1 VSAGAPDNF
10 PSGGAG
16 VVTPRVPPSL
26 ATRVFGRRRER
37 AERPRFGGFKN
48 IFFLLLLTG
57 ISILAVYPFIWL
69 ISASLKPQGDVFD
82 NRVIP
87 RDWQWNYTGDPSP
100 VRGDERLFAL
110 PDVPIER
117 WFMNSVWIGI
127 LAAVLVA
134 LSSAIVAFAFA
145 YFRFPGRNVLFALIL
160 ATMMLPGAVTMIPVY
175 LIWNE
180 LSQLTGPGTP
190 LPGDEGRLQFL
201 PDIGV
206 NTQYPLWVPN
216 LFGSAFYIFLLRQFF
231 LGIPRDLFEAAR
243 IDGDTYW
250 TMFRRIAMPL
260 AKPALI
266 VVFIFE
272 FQAQWFD
279 LLKPLIY
286 LRDTALFTMPLGLKT
301 ILDQQGAGGGGE
313 GRWEII
319 MAGTV
324 VTVLPMLVLFA
335 IFQRYFIQGIATQ
348 GRKG

>member
-1 VSAGAPDNF
+1 MSSGLPTAGA
-10 PSGGAG
+10 GT
-16 VVTPRVPPSL
+16 VTPRISQPL
-26 ATRVFGRRRER
+26 YRRFYR
-37 AERPRFGGFKN
+37 RPTFGGAKN
-48 IFFLLLLTG
+48 VFFILLLTA
-57 ISILAVYPFIWL
+57 ISIIAIYPFLWL

-82 NRVIP
+82 NRLIP
-87 RDWQWNYTGDPSP
+87 RDWQWNFTGDPTP
-100 VRGDERLFAL
+100 VPGDEKLFAL
-110 PDVPIER
+110 PDVPMLS
-117 WFMNSVWIGI
+117 WLWNSVWIGI
-127 LAAVLVA
+127 LAAGLVA
-134 LSSAIVAFAFA
+134 LSSAVVAFAFA

-180 LSQLTGPGTP
+180 LTVMTG
-190 LPGDEGRLQFL
+190 EAGRLSFL

-243 IDGDTYW
+243 IDGDGYFS
-250 TMFRRIAMPL
+250 MFRRIAMPL
-260 AKPALI
+260 ATPALI

-286 LRDTALFTMPLGLKT
+286 LRDTALYTLPLGLKT
-301 ILDQQGAGGGGE
+301 ILDQQGQGGGGE

-324 VTVLPMLVLFA
+324 VTVVPMLILFA
-335 IFQRYFIQGIATQ
+335 IFQRFFVEGIATE

>member
-1 VSAGAPDNF
+1 VSAPEGLPT
-10 PSGGAG
+10 GGAG
-16 VVTPRVPPSL
+16 VVTPRVGHGL
-26 ATRVFGRRRER
+26 LGGVLRRGGGGGRRLFGRVRT
-37 AERPRFGGFKN
+37 
-48 IFFLLLLTG
+48 FLFILLLTG
-57 ISILAVYPFIWL
+57 ISILAIYPFVWL
-69 ISASLKPQGDVFD
+69 LSASFKPQGDVFD
-82 NRVIP
+82 NRLIP
-87 RDWQWNYTGDPSP
+87 REWQWNYTGDPTP
-100 VRGDERLFAL
+100 VAGDERLFAL
-110 PDVPIER
+110 PDLPVLS
-117 WFMNSVWIGI
+117 WVWNSVWISL

-134 LSSAIVAFAFA
+134 LSSALVAFAFA
-145 YFRFPGRNVLFALIL
+145 YFRFPGRGLLFALIL
-160 ATMMLPGAVTMIPVY
+160 GTMMLPGAVTMIPVY

-180 LSQLTGPGTP
+180 LTLITGET
-190 LPGDEGRLQFL
+190 GRLAFL

-243 IDGDTYW
+243 IDGDSYW

-272 FQAQWFD
+272 LQAQWFD

-286 LRDTALFTMPLGLKT
+286 LRDSALYTLPLGLKT
-301 ILDQQGAGGGGE
+301 ILDQQGLGGGGE

-324 VTVLPMLVLFA
+324 VTVVPMLILFA
-335 IFQRYFIQGIATQ
+335 IFQRYFVEGIATQ

>member
-1 VSAGAPDNF
+1 VSAGAQENLPT
-10 PSGGAG
+10 GGAG
-16 VVTPRVPPSL
+16 TVTPRVPPGQMGRML
-26 ATRVFGRRRER
+26 AR
-37 AERPRFGGFKN
+37 ASGQGPRFGWVKTA
-48 IFFLLLLTG
+48 FFIVLLTF

-69 ISASLKPQGDVFD
+69 VSASLKPQGDVFD
-82 NRVIP
+82 NKLIP
-87 RDWQWNYTGDPSP
+87 ERWQWNYTGDPTP
-100 VRGDERLFAL
+100 VPGDEKLFDL
-110 PDVPIER
+110 PDTPVLH
-117 WFMNSVWIGI
+117 WVWNSVWIGL
-127 LAAVLVA
+127 LAAVIVA
-134 LSSAIVAFAFA
+134 FSSAIVAFAFA
-145 YFRFPGRNVLFALIL
+145 YFRFPGRNFLFALIL

-180 LSQLTGPGTP
+180 LTVMTGET
-190 LPGDEGRLQFL
+190 GRLAFL

-243 IDGDTYW
+243 IDGDNYFS
-250 TMFRRIAMPL
+250 MFRRIALPL

-266 VVFIFE
+266 VVVIFE
-272 FQAQWFD
+272 LQAKWFD
-279 LLKPLIY
+279 LLTPLIY
-286 LRDTALFTMPLGLKT
+286 LRDTALFTLPLGLKT

-324 VTVLPMLVLFA
+324 ITVLPMVILFA
-335 IFQRYFIQGIATQ
+335 VFQRFFIEGIATQ

>member
-1 VSAGAPDNF
+1 MSAGAQENLPT
-10 PSGGAG
+10 GGAG
-16 VVTPRVPPSL
+16 VTTPRVGQPLVRRLRGGPPRLSHVK
-26 ATRVFGRRRER
+26 TG
-37 AERPRFGGFKN
+37 
-48 IFFLLLLTG
+48 FFLVLLSG
-57 ISILAVYPFIWL
+57 ISVLALYPFIWL
-69 ISASLKPQGDVFD
+69 ISASLKPQGEVFD
-82 NRVIP
+82 NKLIP
-87 RDWQWNYTGDPSP
+87 RHFQWNYTGNPTP
-100 VRGDERLFAL
+100 VPGDEKLFAL
-110 PDVPIER
+110 PDLPVLH
-117 WFMNSVWIGI
+117 WFWNSVWIGV

-134 LSSAIVAFAFA
+134 LSSSIVAFAFA
-145 YFRFPGRNVLFALIL
+145 YFRFPGRNGLFALIL

-180 LSQLTGPGTP
+180 VSKFT
-190 LPGDEGRLQFL
+190 EAHAFL
-201 PDIGV
+201 PHIGV

-243 IDGDTYW
+243 VDGDSFFS
-250 TMFRRIAMPL
+250 MFRRIALPL

-272 FQAQWFD
+272 MQAKWFD
-279 LLKPLIY
+279 LLTPLIY
-286 LRDTALFTMPLGLKT
+286 LRDTALYTMPLGLKT

-324 VTVLPMLVLFA
+324 VTVLPMVVLFA

>member
-1 VSAGAPDNF
+1 MSAGAPDNF
-10 PSGGAG
+10 PTGGAG
-16 VVTPRVPPSL
+16 VVTPRVPPGPL
-26 ATRVFGRRRER
+26 GAILRRGRRTGDE
-37 AERPRFGGFKN
+37 PRFGRVKT
-48 IFFLLLLTG
+48 IFFLVVLTG
-57 ISILAVYPFIWL
+57 ISVVAIYPFLWL

-82 NRVIP
+82 NKLIP
-87 RDWQWNYTGDPSP
+87 DHWQWNYTGNPSP
-100 VRGDERLFAL
+100 VPGDERLFAL
-110 PDVPIER
+110 PDLPMLSWV
-117 WFMNSVWIGI
+117 WNSVWIGV
-127 LAAVLVA
+127 LGAALVA
-134 LSSAIVAFAFA
+134 LSSALVAFAFS
-145 YFRFPGRNVLFALIL
+145 YFRFPGRNALFALIL

-180 LSQLTGPGTP
+180 ISQLTG
-190 LPGDEGRLQFL
+190 EAGRLAFL

-231 LGIPRDLFEAAR
+231 LGIPRELFEAAR
-243 IDGDTYW
+243 IDGDSYW

-260 AKPALI
+260 AKPALV

-272 FQAQWFD
+272 IQTKWYD
-279 LLKPLIY
+279 LMTPLIY
-286 LRDTALFTMPLGLKT
+286 LRDTALFTLPLGLKT

-324 VTVLPMLVLFA
+324 ITVLPMVILFA
-335 IFQRYFIQGIATQ
+335 IFQRFFVEGIATQ

>member
-1 VSAGAPDNF
+1 VSAQGLPT
-10 PSGGAG
+10 GGAG
-16 VVTPRVPPSL
+16 VVSPRVGHGL
-26 ATRVFGRRRER
+26 LGRVLRRGDGGDRRR
-37 AERPRFGGFKN
+37 FSHVKT
-48 IFFLLLLTG
+48 FFFIVLLTG
-57 ISILAVYPFIWL
+57 ISVLAIYPFLWL
-69 ISASLKPQGDVFD
+69 ISASFKPQGDVFD
-82 NRVIP
+82 NRLIP
-87 RDWQWNYTGDPSP
+87 REWQWNYTGDPTP
-100 VRGDERLFAL
+100 VPGDESLFAL
-110 PDVPIER
+110 PDLPVLS
-117 WFMNSVWIGI
+117 WVWNSVWISL

-134 LSSAIVAFAFA
+134 LSSALIAFAFA
-145 YFRFPGRNVLFALIL
+145 YFRFPGRNALFALIL

-180 LSQLTGPGTP
+180 LTLITGET
-190 LPGDEGRLQFL
+190 GRLAFM

-243 IDGDTYW
+243 IDGDSYW

-272 FQAQWFD
+272 LQAQWFD

-286 LRDTALFTMPLGLKT
+286 LRDSALYTLPLGLKT
-301 ILDQQGAGGGGE
+301 ILDQQGLGGGGE

-335 IFQRYFIQGIATQ
+335 IFQRYFVEGIATQ

>member
-1 VSAGAPDNF
+1 VSAPEGLPT
-10 PSGGAG
+10 GGAG
-16 VVTPRVPPSL
+16 VVTPRVGHGL
-26 ATRVFGRRRER
+26 LGGVLRRGGGGGRRLFGRVRT
-37 AERPRFGGFKN
+37 
-48 IFFLLLLTG
+48 FLFILLLTG
-57 ISILAVYPFIWL
+57 ISILAIYPFVWL
-69 ISASLKPQGDVFD
+69 LSASFKPQGDVFD
-82 NRVIP
+82 NRLIP
-87 RDWQWNYTGDPSP
+87 REWQWNYTGDPTP
-100 VRGDERLFAL
+100 VAGDERLFAL
-110 PDVPIER
+110 PDLPVLT
-117 WFMNSVWIGI
+117 WVWNSVWISL

-134 LSSAIVAFAFA
+134 LSSALVAFAFA
-145 YFRFPGRNVLFALIL
+145 YFRFPGRGLLFALIL

-180 LSQLTGPGTP
+180 LTLITGET
-190 LPGDEGRLQFL
+190 GRLAFL
-201 PDIGV
+201 PNIGV
-206 NTQYPLWVPN
+206 NTQYPLWAPN

-243 IDGDTYW
+243 IDGDSYW

-272 FQAQWFD
+272 LQAQWFD

-286 LRDTALFTMPLGLKT
+286 LRDSALYTLPLGLKT
-301 ILDQQGAGGGGE
+301 ILDQQGLGGGGE

-324 VTVLPMLVLFA
+324 VTVVPMLILFA
-335 IFQRYFIQGIATQ
+335 IFQRYFVEGIATQ

>member
-1 VSAGAPDNF
+1 MSAGAQENLPT
-10 PSGGAG
+10 GGAG
-16 VVTPRVPPSL
+16 TVTPRVPPGQLGRML
-26 ATRVFGRRRER
+26 ARAGGQGPRYGRIRT
-37 AERPRFGGFKN
+37 A
-48 IFFLLLLTG
+48 FFIVLLTF

-82 NRVIP
+82 NKLIP
-87 RDWQWNYTGDPSP
+87 DRWQWNYTGDPSSVP
-100 VRGDERLFAL
+100 GDEKLFNL
-110 PDVPIER
+110 PDTPVLH
-117 WFMNSVWIGI
+117 WVWNSVWIGL
-127 LAAVLVA
+127 LAAVIVA
-134 LSSAIVAFAFA
+134 FSSAIVAFAFA
-145 YFRFPGRNVLFALIL
+145 YFRFPGRNFLFALIL

-180 LSQLTGPGTP
+180 LTVMTGET
-190 LPGDEGRLQFL
+190 GRLAFL

-243 IDGDTYW
+243 IDGDNYFS
-250 TMFRRIAMPL
+250 MFRRIALPL

-266 VVFIFE
+266 VVVIFE
-272 FQAQWFD
+272 LQAKWFD
-279 LLKPLIY
+279 LLTPLIY
-286 LRDTALFTMPLGLKT
+286 LRDTALFTLPLGLKT

-324 VTVLPMLVLFA
+324 ITVLPMVILFA
-335 IFQRYFIQGIATQ
+335 VFQRFFIEGIATQ

>member
-1 VSAGAPDNF
+1 
-10 PSGGAG
+10 
-16 VVTPRVPPSL
+16 VTPRVPHGLLGAIL
-26 ATRVFGRRRER
+26 ARGRRDPDG
-37 AERPRFGGFKN
+37 PRFGRVKTL
-48 IFFLLLLTG
+48 FFLVVLSG
-57 ISILAVYPFIWL
+57 ISILAVYPFLWL

-82 NRVIP
+82 NKLIP
-87 RDWQWNYTGDPSP
+87 DTWQWNYTGDPSP
-100 VRGDERLFAL
+100 VAGDEKLFAL
-110 PDVPIER
+110 PDMPMLSWV
-117 WFMNSVWIGI
+117 WNSVWIGL
-127 LAAVLVA
+127 LAAGLVA
-134 LSSAIVAFAFA
+134 LASAIVAFAFS
-145 YFRFPGRNVLFALIL
+145 YFRFPGRNALFALIL

-180 LSQLTGPGTP
+180 ISQLTGEAGK
-190 LPGDEGRLQFL
+190 LAFM

-231 LGIPRDLFEAAR
+231 MGIPRELFEAAR
-243 IDGDTYW
+243 IDGDSYW

-260 AKPALI
+260 AKPALV

-272 FQAQWFD
+272 IQSKWYD
-279 LLKPLIY
+279 LMTPLIY
-286 LRDTALFTMPLGLKT
+286 LRDTTLFTLPLGLKT

-324 VTVLPMLVLFA
+324 ITVLPMVILFA
-335 IFQRYFIQGIATQ
+335 IFQRFFIEGIATQ

>member
-1 VSAGAPDNF
+1 MSAGAQPNF
-10 PSGGAG
+10 PTGGAG
-16 VVTPRVPPSL
+16 VASPRVAHGPI
-26 ATRVFGRRRER
+26 GRFLGRGAREQGG
-37 AERPRFGGFKN
+37 PRFSGVKN
-48 IFFLLLLTG
+48 VFFVLLLAG
-57 ISILAVYPFIWL
+57 ISVLALYPFIWL
-69 ISASLKPQGDVFD
+69 LTASLKPQGDVFD
-82 NRVIP
+82 NRLIP
-87 RDWQWNYTGDPSP
+87 REWQWNYTGDPTP
-100 VRGDERLFAL
+100 VPGDEKLFAL
-110 PDVPIER
+110 PDTPVLS
-117 WFMNSVWIGI
+117 WMWNSVWIGL

-145 YFRFPGRNVLFALIL
+145 YFRFPGRNALFALIL

-180 LSQLTGPGTP
+180 IGKATGE
-190 LPGDEGRLQFL
+190 LGRLAFL

-243 IDGDTYW
+243 IDGDGYFS
-250 TMFRRIAMPL
+250 MFRRIALPL

-272 FQAQWFD
+272 LQAKWFD
-279 LLKPLIY
+279 LMTPLIY
-286 LRDTALFTMPLGLKT
+286 LRDTALYTLPLGLKT
-301 ILDQQGAGGGGE
+301 ILDAQGAGGGGE

-324 VTVLPMLVLFA
+324 VTVLPMVVLFA
-335 IFQRYFIQGIATQ
+335 IFQRYFIEGIATQ

>member
-1 VSAGAPDNF
+1 MSAPEGLPT
-10 PSGGAG
+10 GGAG
-16 VVTPRVPPSL
+16 VVTPRVGHGL
-26 ATRVFGRRRER
+26 LGGVLRRGGGGGRRLFGRVRT
-37 AERPRFGGFKN
+37 
-48 IFFLLLLTG
+48 FLFILLLTG
-57 ISILAVYPFIWL
+57 ISILAIYPFVWL
-69 ISASLKPQGDVFD
+69 LSASFKPQGDVFD
-82 NRVIP
+82 NRLIP
-87 RDWQWNYTGDPSP
+87 REWQWNYTGDPTP
-100 VRGDERLFAL
+100 VAGDERLFAL
-110 PDVPIER
+110 PDLPVLS
-117 WFMNSVWIGI
+117 WVWNSVWISL

-134 LSSAIVAFAFA
+134 LSSALVAFAFA
-145 YFRFPGRNVLFALIL
+145 YFRFPGRGLLFALIL
-160 ATMMLPGAVTMIPVY
+160 GTMMLPGAVTMIPVY

-180 LSQLTGPGTP
+180 LTLITGET
-190 LPGDEGRLQFL
+190 GRLAFL

-243 IDGDTYW
+243 IDGDSYW

-272 FQAQWFD
+272 LQAQWFD

-286 LRDTALFTMPLGLKT
+286 LRDSALYTLPLGLKT
-301 ILDQQGAGGGGE
+301 ILDQQGLGGGGE

-324 VTVLPMLVLFA
+324 VTVVPMLILFA
-335 IFQRYFIQGIATQ
+335 IFQRYFVEGIATQ

>member
-1 VSAGAPDNF
+1 MSAPGLPT
-10 PSGGAG
+10 GGAG
-16 VVTPRVPPSL
+16 AATPRVGHGMLGSVL
-26 ATRVFGRRRER
+26 GRGRREGGGRRFGRLKTGL
-37 AERPRFGGFKN
+37 FV
-48 IFFLLLLTG
+48 LLLTG
-57 ISILAVYPFIWL
+57 ISILAIYPFLWL
-69 ISASLKPQGDVFD
+69 ISASFKPQGDVFD
-82 NRVIP
+82 NRLIP
-87 RDWQWNYTGDPSP
+87 RDWEWNYTGDPTP
-100 VRGDERLFAL
+100 VPGDERLFAL
-110 PDVPIER
+110 PDLPVLS
-117 WFMNSVWIGI
+117 WVWNSIWISL

-134 LSSAIVAFAFA
+134 LSSALVAFAFA
-145 YFRFPGRNVLFALIL
+145 YFRFPGRGPLFALIL

-180 LSQLTGPGTP
+180 LTLITGET
-190 LPGDEGRLQFL
+190 GRLAFM

-243 IDGDTYW
+243 IDGDSYW
-250 TMFRRIAMPL
+250 TMFRRIALPL

-272 FQAQWFD
+272 LQAQWFD

-286 LRDTALFTMPLGLKT
+286 LRDSALYTLPLGLKT
-301 ILDQQGAGGGGE
+301 ILDQQGLGGGGE

-335 IFQRYFIQGIATQ
+335 IFQRYFVEGIATQ